1 MSFASSAE
9 APDGRI
15 LRSCLPGRAAHERG
29 AVRNERY
36 TEGQKLLMARAPKD
50 LNEEERAFL
59 HRMLLPR
66 RRYLPQTEEE
76 GLALAED
83 ILGAQKYADFLRV
96 REDIR
101 SRFGADGRW
110 SAGDSRWMLY
120 YRFSV
125 RGRALCALGMDENTL
140 HAVILFGARERE
152 AFERERNTF
161 SRMGICWTYDLI
173 AVNARGQ
180 KELKFDVTDGSIY
193 EEVLRLLRIRA
204 GRKK

>member
-1 MSFASSAE
+1 
-9 APDGRI
+9 
-15 LRSCLPGRAAHERG
+15 
-29 AVRNERY
+29 
-36 TEGQKLLMARAPKD
+36 MARAPKD